1 MGGRVRLVQ
10 RGLEHALDEY
20 LVLSAQ
26 AGSREAF
33 AQLARR
39 WTPKLIAFAQ
49 RMLNDQEA
57 GRDAVQE
64 TWVSAWRGFG
74 ALGDPARFRAW
85 LYAIAHRKCADA
97 LRARYRG
104 RRLEGALAESA
115 EGSSGD
121 EAGRADARLDLT
133 QAMARLP
140 TEQRVAVSLY
150 FGEEMSVAEIAEVT
164 GAPVGTVKSRL
175 FAARQALRG
184 HLEGVVK

>member
-1 MGGRVRLVQ
+1 MR

-57 GRDAVQE
+57 GRDVVQE
-64 TWVSAWRGFG
+64 TWISAWRG
-74 ALGDPARFRAW
+74 LGGLDDPARWRAW

-97 LRARYRG
+97 LRTRYRG
-104 RRLEGALAESA
+104 RRLESALAGGARE
-115 EGSSGD
+115 SSGD
-121 EAGRADARLDLT
+121 EAARADARLGLA

-140 TEQRVAVSLY
+140 LEQRIATSLY
-150 FGEEMSVAEIAEVT
+150 FGEEMSVAEIAEAT
-164 GAPVGTVKSRL
+164 GVPVGTVKSRL

-184 HLEGVVK
+184 HLEGERK